1 MSDSAPPAAS
11 PSSAPRRRGGVL
23 AWLAGLLPLLLIAAA
38 VYAYFTWWKPGAD
51 AVETHR
57 AATAGP
63 PAPSLVTQGK
73 DYYVFIRTIEVY
85 PHQPGGHE
93 WDRGGGSAPDLW
105 YQLVWQGK
113 TVYESDTR
121 DNGFVALWDPISV
134 DVREALIGSGKLE
147 LAGTLNQGAIVN
159 VAAGQSLE
167 VIVYDADPLGR
178 ERAGSAT
185 MPIDALLE
193 GDNTFTFDETQ
204 ENAIKRIVMSVTDT
218 DQPVANLLEALGA
231 P

>member
-1 MSDSAPPAAS
+1 M
-11 PSSAPRRRGGVL
+11 
-23 AWLAGLLPLLLIAAA
+23 
-38 VYAYFTWWKPGAD
+38 
-51 AVETHR
+51 
-57 AATAGP
+57 
-63 PAPSLVTQGK
+63 
-73 DYYVFIRTIEVY
+73 
-85 PHQPGGHE
+85 
-93 WDRGGGSAPDLW
+93 
-105 YQLVWQGK
+105 WQGK